1 MELFATLIEGNQ
13 AVRMWG
19 YTVVG
24 FKHMTNKFVVWI

>member
-1 MELFATLIEGNQ
+1 MKLFITSIKGNQ

-24 FKHMTNKFVVWI
+24 FKHMTNKLVVWI